1 MRNDTATNANSFAHT
16 FCSRSNQ
23 HSNQSCKMSIL
34 FSSLRKLKTKNLLS
48 LFKQKDGGS
57 KEVSYMSTI
66 KESVISIVK
75 EMPENA
81 TLEDIMESLYVKQK
95 IIKGQ
100 SQLESG
106 QFYTHEEA
114 KEILKEWIKLK
125 SSEN

>member
-1 MRNDTATNANSFAHT
+1 
-16 FCSRSNQ
+16 
-23 HSNQSCKMSIL
+23 
-34 FSSLRKLKTKNLLS
+34 
-48 LFKQKDGGS
+48 
-57 KEVSYMSTI
+57 MSTI

-75 EMPENA
+75 EMPENV

-114 KEILKEWIKLK
+114 KEILKEWLKLK
-125 SSEN
+125 SPEN